1 VRNSYPYPVVY
12 SVESGD
18 YRRANKDERVRQSL
32 AQAAQA
38 DAWQAYKD
46 DGKPDKLDRWWA
58 ARQEFVSMISR
69 APHGVKRGRFGP
81 RGSLRTR
88 HAACDTLLAV
98 VPRGYGKRDGVIE
111 W

>member
-1 VRNSYPYPVVY
+1 MRSSYPFPVVY

-18 YRRANKDERVRQSL
+18 YRRATKDERVRQMR
-32 AQAAQA
+32 AQA
-38 DAWQAYKD
+38 DQAAAWKRYKD
-46 DGKPDKLDRWWA
+46 DGKPDAADRTWA
-58 ARQEFVSMISR
+58 AYQELVSMISR
-69 APHGVKRGRFGP
+69 APHGVKRSRFSQ

-98 VPRGYGKRDGVIE
+98 VPRGYGKRDDVIE